1 MRRLTRV
8 VVPESEM
15 RERAISPSGVSSS
28 VAGRIGRGWVGGGWT
43 GWREGRMRGFG
54 GNGGI
59 GDGLD
64 RLVQNW
70 LEGENDHGSQPQAS
84 VVL

>member
-1 MRRLTRV
+1 MCEETVTRL

-15 RERAISPSGVSSS
+15 RERTISPSGVSSS

-54 GNGGI
+54 G
-59 GDGLD
+59 
-64 RLVQNW
+64 
-70 LEGENDHGSQPQAS
+70 
-84 VVL
+84 